1 MKKCSLT
8 ILSAQCIL
16 LCLLSCQQHL
26 STASENAESKVYIV
40 YMGERQ
46 HSDPSLVVDSHH
58 TMLANVLGGSK
69 EVAANSILCSYKH
82 GFSGFAATLT
92 DSQAKMIADTSGV
105 LNVIP
110 NSLVKLH
117 TTRSWDYLGL
127 SIPDHANT
135 NLLNKS
141 NMGDDTII
149 GVIDSGIWPESK
161 SFSDQGLGPIPSR
174 WKGSCED
181 GDQFNSTNC
190 NRKLIGARWFIKGLL
205 ALLKEPFNATEY
217 MEYLSPRDAVGH
229 GTHTSAIAAGS
240 LVPNVNYKGLAM
252 GTARGGA
259 PRARLATYK
268 ACWNIGMG
276 YYCSSA
282 DVLKAFDE
290 AIHDGVDVLSLPHGL
305 GSPFGLD
312 AIAVG
317 SFHAVAKGITV
328 VCSAGNSGPHSQTV
342 ENIAPWIISVA
353 ASTMDRSF
361 PSLIT
366 LGNNQTIL
374 GQAMFTGHKD
384 IGFTS
389 LISPKVSDDSDVCT
403 CESLTPNNRTMAG
416 KVVLCFGSTSYASLI
431 ASDAVNASG
440 GVGLVIAKSPG
451 IIRPW
456 DELPVFEVDYEVGK
470 QILSYIGS
478 SKAPVVKLSPS
489 YTLVGKPL
497 SAKIAR
503 FSSRGPSS
511 LSPEILK
518 PDIAAPGVNVLT
530 AFTPN
535 DPDAYRGFAFA
546 TGTSMSCAHV
556 SGIVVLLKS
565 LHPSWSQ
572 AAIRSALTT
581 TGSTTSSYEE
591 PIFTM
596 GDTQKLADPFDYGG
610 GIVNPNLAADPGL
623 IYDMDTTDYVHYFCS
638 IGYSKSAISALIQNI
653 TVCPSKKPSMLDL
666 NLPSITIPNLRASE
680 TVTRTVTNVGPI
692 HSTYVATVE
701 HPLGVQIV
709 VRPQMLV
716 FNSTVKKR
724 SFTVTLSSSHKVIG
738 GYYFGSLSWSDGTH
752 RPAIPCFDGHYDHWS
767 MLMENFS
774 RSKEY
779 WTVVVSGVAEPTAG
793 VVLTDAQKMEL
804 GGQKLKDLKAKNYL
818 FQAINRS
825 ILETILCKE
834 TSKQI
839 WDSMKKYEG
848 TAKVKR
854 VQLQALRGD
863 FETLRMK
870 SGESV
875 SDYFSRTMAISNKM
889 RTHGEKIADVTH

>member
-1 MKKCSLT
+1 MKKCSPT

-16 LCLLSCQQHL
+16 ICLLSYQQHL

-69 EVAANSILCSYKH
+69 EVAADSILYSYKH
-82 GFSGFAATLT
+82 GFSGFTAKLT

-105 LNVIP
+105 LRVIP

-127 SIPDHANT
+127 SVPGHGNT
-135 NLLNKS
+135 NLLNES
-141 NMGDDTII
+141 NMGDNTII

-174 WKGSCED
+174 WKGSCEG

-205 ALLKEPFNATEY
+205 AVLKEPYNTTEY
-217 MEYLSPRDAVGH
+217 MEYLSPRDGLGH
-229 GTHTSAIAAGS
+229 GTHTSATAAGS
-240 LVPNVNYKGLAM
+240 LVHNVSYKGLAM

-259 PRARLATYK
+259 PRARLAIYK
-268 ACWNIGMG
+268 ACWNIDG

-290 AIHDGVDVLSLPHGL
+290 AIKDGVDVLSLSLGLGL
-305 GSPFGLD
+305 GSTVVLD

-328 VCSAGNSGPHSQTV
+328 VCSTGNSGPRSQTV
-342 ENIAPWIISVA
+342 ENVAPWVISVA

-361 PSLIT
+361 PSPIT

-374 GQAMFTGHKD
+374 GQAMFTGHKE
-384 IGFTS
+384 IGFKS
-389 LISPKVSDDSDVCT
+389 LISPKVVDGNDVCI
-403 CESLTPNNRTMAG
+403 CELLTPNNRTMAG
-416 KVVLCFGSTSYASLI
+416 KVVLCFGVTSGASLI

-440 GVGLVIAKSPG
+440 GVGVIIAKSPSA
-451 IIRPW
+451 ILPC
-456 DELPVFEVDYEVGK
+456 DELPCFEVDYEVGT

-478 SKAPVVKLSPS
+478 SKAPMVKLSPS
-489 YTLVGKPL
+489 QTHVGKPL

-503 FSSRGPSS
+503 FSSRGPNC

-518 PDIAAPGVNVLT
+518 PDIAAPGVNVLA
-530 AFTPN
+530 AFTPK
-535 DPDAYRGFAFA
+535 DPDAYQGFAFK
-546 TGTSMSCAHV
+546 TGTSMSCPHV
-556 SGIVVLLKS
+556 SGIVALLKS
-565 LHPSWSQ
+565 LHPSWSP

-581 TGSTTSSYEE
+581 TGSTTSSSGE

-596 GDTQKLADPFDYGG
+596 GDPQKLADPFDYGG

-623 IYDMDTTDYVHYFCS
+623 IYNMDTTDYVHYLCS
-638 IGYSKSAISALIQNI
+638 IGYHKTAISAFTQNI
-653 TVCPSKKPSMLDL
+653 TVCPSKKPSMLNL
-666 NLPSITIPNLRASE
+666 NLPSITIPNLRAPV

-692 HSTYVATVE
+692 HSTYVASVE
-701 HPLGVQIV
+701 RPLGVQIV

-738 GYYFGSLSWSDGTH
+738 GYYFGSLSWSDGT
-752 RPAIPCFDGHYDHWS
+752 RRVKSPISVRTEIIPSYTDGS
-767 MLMENFS
+767 
-774 RSKEY
+774 
-779 WTVVVSGVAEPTAG
+779 
-793 VVLTDAQKMEL
+793 
-804 GGQKLKDLKAKNYL
+804 
-818 FQAINRS
+818 
-825 ILETILCKE
+825 
-834 TSKQI
+834 
-839 WDSMKKYEG
+839 
-848 TAKVKR
+848 
-854 VQLQALRGD
+854 
-863 FETLRMK
+863 
-870 SGESV
+870 
-875 SDYFSRTMAISNKM
+875 
-889 RTHGEKIADVTH
+889 